1 MAKNIKLNATKRI
14 AHGSGE
20 ARRVRRAGGIPA
32 ALSRLSRETDTIQ
45 LDAHEY
51 MMAMRNEV
59 SDQVLVEL
67 ALDGASI
74 HALLREVQRDVMTGD
89 PIHAD
94 FSEVDMNKKIR
105 ASVLVRLSGEPV
117 GVAVGG
123 GILSQATHE
132 IEVECLPSDLV
143 DAIEIDVS
151 GLQLG
156 EDVTVADLKI
166 PEGITVFTA
175 ADTAVASVSA
185 PAAEEEEAAPADGE
199 PAQPEVLAKGK
210 EKNADA
216 EEGAD
221 DKAAKK

>member
-1 MAKNIKLNATKRI
+1 MAKNIKLNATKRV

-45 LDAHEY
+45 LNAHEY

-67 ALDGASI
+67 ALDGANI
-74 HALLREVQRDVMTGD
+74 HALLREVQRDVMTGE

-123 GILSQATHE
+123 GILSQATHD
-132 IEVECLPSDLV
+132 LPV
-143 DAIEIDVS
+143 RC
-151 GLQLG
+151 
-156 EDVTVADLKI
+156 
-166 PEGITVFTA
+166 
-175 ADTAVASVSA
+175 
-185 PAAEEEEAAPADGE
+185 
-199 PAQPEVLAKGK
+199 
-210 EKNADA
+210 
-216 EEGAD
+216 
-221 DKAAKK
+221 